1 MPTIVI
7 DNQEIEVASGTKVIE
22 AAESLGIMIPRF
34 CYHPALG
41 SVGACRVCAVSFL
54 EGPVKGVQMSCMVE
68 AKDGMVVSTTDEH
81 ALEFRK
87 FVIECLMMNH
97 PHDCPV
103 CDEGGHCLLQDMTVS
118 GGHGIRRYPGLKR
131 TYRDQNLGPLI
142 AQEMNRCIH
151 CYRCARYYQELTG
164 YTDFGVLRIGN
175 RTSYG
180 RFRDGALES
189 PFAGNLVD
197 ICPTG
202 VFTDKP
208 SRFKGRRWDYERC
221 PSLCI
226 HCSLGCHTIVSARYR
241 EIVRQE
247 ARFSGQVNGHF
258 ICDRGRYGFYYANLE
273 SRPRQATVDGR
284 PVLWNEACRKVFE
297 RLKKIEKQV
306 GVDRVAC
313 LGSIRSSMETHAM
326 LLRICGMKK
335 WKDLTCF
342 IDPALEFKVRAAI
355 SRLTPDIAISLGEM
369 ADADFILVI
378 GADPV
383 NEAPM
388 LAFEMRQA
396 QRRGA
401 KIIVMDPRPVFLP
414 FEYQHLP
421 VIPDQLNSLLGG
433 LLSKVVSRD
442 VAQLLGE
449 AALECYD
456 AMAGLIEAM
465 APSFKEEILSIA
477 QTLQCSR
484 RPVLVCGTR
493 IVTRSTPGLAADAA
507 LFLKAMNKAA
517 GLFYLMPG
525 ANAFGAGLLPG
536 EGGAFEKIITDI
548 EAGRI
553 RALIVVENDPFLH
566 FRDFE
571 RLSAALNRL
580 DLLVVLDYIPSEV
593 AKRAHIIIPTETLY
607 EAGGV
612 FINQE
617 GRAQMARPVYRGGVP
632 VLQSGAGSHP
642 PRDYAAGTAGG
653 DSLPAWL
660 ALALLADRTKQP
672 ERVSVREELWI
683 WLTRAFPA
691 FHDLPSISAFPGEG
705 VRILPSPATGEPFGS
720 EWPGEQAMPRDAA
733 GDLTLLPVAS
743 TFGTV
748 DLSAFSPYLRALGDE
763 PCLFIHPKDAERQQL
778 LDGDRVALELESGT
792 VEVTLQV
799 RSNMASGILFLPR
812 HRELANSP
820 VRKLTLKSGQIIKVS
835 GQD

>member
-7 DNQEIEVASGTKVIE
+7 DDKKIEVAPGTKVIA

-41 SVGACRVCAVSFL
+41 AVGACRVCAVSFL

-68 AKDGMVVSTTDEH
+68 AGDGMVVSTTADE

-131 TYRDQNLGPLI
+131 TYLDQNLGPLI
-142 AQEMNRCIH
+142 QQEMNRCIH
-151 CYRCARYYQELTG
+151 CYRCSRYYQELTG
-164 YTDFGVLRIGN
+164 YSDFGVLRIGN
-175 RTSYG
+175 RTSFG
-180 RFRDGALES
+180 RFREDALES

-208 SRFKGRRWDYERC
+208 SRFKGRRWDYERH

-226 HCSLGCHTIVSARYR
+226 HCSLGCHTTVSARYR
-241 EIVRQE
+241 EIVRLE
-247 ARFSGQVNGHF
+247 ARFSPQVNGHF
-258 ICDRGRYGFYYANLE
+258 ICDRGRYGFYYTNLE
-273 SRPRQATVDGR
+273 SRPRQATVDGK
-284 PVLWNEACRKVFE
+284 PVYWNEACRKVFE
-297 RLKKIEKQV
+297 RLKAIEKRV
-306 GVDRVAC
+306 GANTVAC
-313 LGSIRSSMETHAM
+313 LGSLRSSTETHAM

-342 IDPALEFKVRAAI
+342 IDPALEFKVRTAI
-355 SRLTPDIAISLGEM
+355 SRLTGDVAVSMGEV

-396 QRRGA
+396 HRRGA
-401 KIIVMDPRPVFLP
+401 EIVVVDPRPVSLP
-414 FEYQHLP
+414 FKCRHLP
-421 VIPDQLNSLLGG
+421 VVPGQINSLLGG
-433 LLSKVVSRD
+433 VLKEAVSRD

-449 AALECYD
+449 TALRCYD
-456 AMAGLIEAM
+456 AAGVPEGP
-465 APSFKEEILSIA
+465 APSFHKEILAIA
-477 QTLQCSR
+477 RQLQHSR
-484 RPVLVCGTR
+484 RPVLVCGTG
-493 IVTRSTPGLAADAA
+493 IVTRTTPGLAADFT
-507 LFLKAMNKAA
+507 LFLKAMNKDA

-525 ANAFGAGLLPG
+525 ANAFSAGLLPG

-571 RLSAALNRL
+571 RLSDALDRL
-580 DLLVVLDYIPSEV
+580 DLLVVMDYIHSEV

-617 GRAQMARPVYRGGVP
+617 GRAQMALPVYRGGVP
-632 VLQSGAGSHP
+632 VAQSGAGSHP
-642 PRDYAAGTAGG
+642 PRDYAAGAAQG

-660 ALALLADRTKQP
+660 ALALLADRTRDP
-672 ERVSVREELWI
+672 ERGSVREELWG
-683 WLTRAFPA
+683 WLTSAFPA
-691 FHDLPSISAFPGEG
+691 FKDLPSIQTFPAEG
-705 VRILPSPATGEPFGS
+705 FRIIPDHGTEELFTP
-720 EWPGEQAMPRDAA
+720 EWPGEKAAPREE
-733 GDLTLLPVAS
+733 GQDLILLPVAS

-748 DLSAFSPYLRALGDE
+748 DISAFSPYLRALGDD
-763 PCLFIHPKDAERQQL
+763 PCLFIHPRDAESQQL
-778 LDGDRVALELESGT
+778 SNGDRVALELESGT
-792 VEVTLQV
+792 VEVTLRV
-799 RSNMASGILFLPR
+799 RSNMASGVLFLPR

-820 VRKLTLKSGQIIKVS
+820 VRKLTLKSGQIIKVGGS
-835 GQD
+835 V

>member
-1 MPTIVI
+1 MPIIVI
-7 DNQEIEVASGTKVIE
+7 DDKKIEVVPGTKVIE
-22 AAESLGIMIPRF
+22 AAEKLGIMIPRF

-68 AKDGMVVSTTDEH
+68 AKDGMVVSTTHEA

-87 FVIECLMMNH
+87 YVIECLMMNH

-103 CDEGGHCLLQDMTVS
+103 CDEGGQCLLQDMTVS

-151 CYRCARYYQELTG
+151 CYRCARYYRELTG

-175 RTSYG
+175 RTSFS

-208 SRFKGRRWDYERC
+208 SRYKGRRWDYERRS
-221 PSLCI
+221 SLCL
-226 HCSLGCHTIVSARYR
+226 HCSLGCHTTVSARYR
-241 EIVRQE
+241 EIVRLE
-247 ARFSGQVNGHF
+247 ARFSREVNGYF
-258 ICDRGRYGFYYANLE
+258 ICDRGRYGFSYANLE
-273 SRPRQATVDGR
+273 SRPRQATVDGK
-284 PVLWNEACRKVFE
+284 PVYWNDACRKVFE
-297 RLKKIEKQV
+297 RLKAIEKRDV
-306 GVDRVAC
+306 GNTVAC
-313 LGSIRSSMETHAM
+313 LGSLRSSMETHAM
-326 LLRICGMKK
+326 LLRICAMKK
-335 WKDLTCF
+335 WTDLTCF
-342 IDPALEFKVRAAI
+342 IDPALEFKVRAAV
-355 SRLTPDIAISLGEM
+355 SRLTPDLAISLGQVAE
-369 ADADFILVI
+369 ADFILVI

-388 LAFEMRQA
+388 LALELRQA

-401 KIIVMDPRPVFLP
+401 TIVVMDPRPVFLP
-414 FEYQHLP
+414 LEYRHLP
-421 VIPDQLNSLLGG
+421 VVPGQINSLLGG
-433 LLSKVVSRD
+433 VLKAVVSRD
-442 VAQLLGE
+442 VAQRLGE
-449 AALECYD
+449 AALACYD
-456 AMAGLIEAM
+456 AADESDAL
-465 APSFKEEILSIA
+465 APVFKEEILVIA
-477 QTLQCSR
+477 EQLQHSR
-484 RPVLVCGTR
+484 RPLIVCGTG
-493 IVTRSTPGLAADAA
+493 IGIRSTPGLAADFA
-507 LFLKAMNKAA
+507 LFLKAMNKDA

-571 RLSAALNRL
+571 RLSAALDRL
-580 DLLVVLDYIPSEV
+580 DLLVVMDYIHSEV

-617 GRAQMARPVYRGGVP
+617 GRAQMALPVYRGGVP
-632 VLQSGAGSHP
+632 LVQSGAGSHP
-642 PRDYAAGTAGG
+642 PRDYAVGPVEG
-653 DSLPAWL
+653 DCLPAWL
-660 ALALLADRTKQP
+660 VLALLADRTRNP
-672 ERVSVREELWI
+672 ERQSVREELWT
-683 WLTRAFPA
+683 WLIQAFPVVK
-691 FHDLPSISAFPGEG
+691 DLPSIQAFPGEG
-705 VRILPSPATGEPFGS
+705 VRFFPGRATAEPFAP
-720 EWPGEQAMPRDAA
+720 EWPGDIAVTRDETA
-733 GDLTLLPVAS
+733 DLILLPVAS

-748 DLSAFSPYLRALGDE
+748 DISAFSPYLRALGDD
-763 PCLFIHPKDAERQQL
+763 PCLFIHPRDAKRLQL
-778 LDGDRVALELESGT
+778 ADGDRVALELESGT

-820 VRKLTLKSGQIIKVS
+820 VRKLTLSSGQIIKMGDSV
-835 GQD
+835 